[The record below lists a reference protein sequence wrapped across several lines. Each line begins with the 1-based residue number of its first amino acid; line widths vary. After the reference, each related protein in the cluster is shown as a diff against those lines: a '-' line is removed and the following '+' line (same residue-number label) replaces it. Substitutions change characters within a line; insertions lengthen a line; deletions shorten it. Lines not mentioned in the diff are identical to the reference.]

1 MRCGLPISCGAYR
14 CEQRFPFLDA
24 DDVRQAVTEAIVSTY
39 DQRVRPQLPPH
50 IVVRLADSRLELSVR
65 APLSVVVLRSWTCMW
80 SSATQGARQAAAS
93 AVGGFLFLLFAVL
106 GVGAFQ

>member
-1 MRCGLPISCGAYR
+1 LRCGQPISCGACR

-50 IVVRLADSRLELSVR
+50 IVVRAGSVLSFR
-65 APLSVVVLRSWTCMW
+65 PGASQRVVLRSWTCMW
-80 SSATQGARQAAAS
+80 SSATQGATAR
-93 AVGGFLFLLFAVL
+93 G
-106 GVGAFQ
+106 